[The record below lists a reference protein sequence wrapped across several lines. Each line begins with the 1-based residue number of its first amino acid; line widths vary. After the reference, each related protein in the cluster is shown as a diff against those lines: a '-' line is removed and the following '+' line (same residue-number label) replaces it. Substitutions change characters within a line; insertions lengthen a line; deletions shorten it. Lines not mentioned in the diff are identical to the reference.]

1 MEYRLME
8 ERKKKGGGGG
18 VQPWKRKKASSSKH
32 PRGSM
37 GKPVYSGGKT
47 QWLNELILKPAFSKK
62 HLIYLI

>member
-1 MEYRLME
+1 ME
-8 ERKKKGGGGG
+8 ERGKKKGGWGGG

-47 QWLNELILKPAFSKK
+47 QWLNELILKPEAFSKK